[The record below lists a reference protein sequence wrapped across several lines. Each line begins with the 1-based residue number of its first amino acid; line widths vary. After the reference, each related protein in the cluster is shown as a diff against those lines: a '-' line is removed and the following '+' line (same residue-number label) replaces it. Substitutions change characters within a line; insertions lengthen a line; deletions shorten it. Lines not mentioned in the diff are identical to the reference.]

1 MGRHGRRPD
10 PADEAAAGQ
19 LQIAVGAADRHDRE
33 AAMTA
38 LRAAWN
44 YYRTQP
50 EASAARIHF
59 VEQAANIF
67 TDLGFIDVVAA
78 LIEFGVHPVQG
89 DVRRHAISGRYAY

>member
-1 MGRHGRRPD
+1 M
-10 PADEAAAGQ
+10 E
-19 LQIAVGAADRHDRE
+19 
-33 AAMTA
+33 A
-38 LRAAWN
+38 LRAAWG

-59 VEQAANIF
+59 VEQAAIIL

-89 DVRRHAISGRYAY
+89 DVRRHAVSGRYTC